1 MIDRHRFFTSVRHTL
16 FGADNTLT
24 QDQVDGCNALLDG
37 FEKRYPNGDLK
48 WLAYYLA
55 TAYWET
61 NQTMQPVREAY
72 WMSEEW
78 RRKNLRYWPWY
89 GRGYVQL
96 TWESN
101 YKRESQPDRT
111 GVDLISGENREKA
124 LEPETAAQILFVGM
138 EHGDFGGGGMARYF
152 SSTTERSVDARAL
165 VNGTDH
171 AHEIADI
178 YWKFKAALQEAPT
191 A

>member
-24 QDQVDGCNALLDG
+24 QQQVDGCNALLDG
-37 FEKRYPNGDLK
+37 FEKRYPTGSVKN
-48 WLAYYLA
+48 LAYYLA

-61 NQTMQPVREAY
+61 NQTMQPVKEAY

-78 RRKNLRYWPWY
+78 RRANLRYYPWY

-96 TWESN
+96 TWAEN
-101 YKRESQPDRT
+101 YARESKPDRT
-111 GVDLISGENREKA
+111 GVDLVQGTNRDKA
-124 LEPETAAQILFVGM
+124 LDPEIAAQVMFVGM
-138 EHGDFGGGGMARYF
+138 EHGDFGGGGMSKYF
-152 SSTTERSVDARAL
+152 GGDTERAVEARAL

-171 AHEIADI
+171 ASDIANI
-178 YWKFKAALQEAPT
+178 YWKFKAALVSV
-191 A
+191 